1 MCSNELNQK
10 HILFR
15 VIYPHFLII
24 HSKLKFFFSIYC
36 ILIELAFNAI
46 KTGLGVGMDTEGFP
60 SGSDGKES
68 AYNAGDPGSISGSGR
83 CLGEGNG
90 HPLQYSCLENSMDR
104 GTWQATIHRVTELDM
119 TGRLTLSFSWTQKIH
134 IRINGLEFFKYSLV
148 PLPWNHYKRHS

>member
-36 ILIELAFNAI
+36 ILIKLAFHAI

-68 AYNAGDPGSISGSGR
+68 AYSAGDPGSISGSGR
-83 CLGEGNG
+83 SPGEGNG
-90 HPLQYSCLENSMDR
+90 IPLQYSCLGKPMDR
-104 GTWQATIHRVTELDM
+104 GPRRATVHGVTK
-119 TGRLTLSFSWTQKIH
+119 SWTQL
-134 IRINGLEFFKYSLV
+134 NG
-148 PLPWNHYKRHS
+148 